1 LVHLCL
7 VAATVSGFTPS
18 PSASSICRG
27 ATTTALGVA
36 GGYHR
41 NSNGQKKPAAAA
53 QDDEDYWAGMPLR
66 GGRDR
71 STEPVADR
79 AVTASDRRRME
90 DVMIKEDYWLTWAMA
105 MLGPL
110 IIWYHPCTF
119 FCRGDEAPSSSWQ
132 SRRRCAV
139 PFFWLS
145 FSLSVSSLK
154 SLVYYDESAPTAY
167 MTDGSP
173 SLIGVSG
180 GLFHILFA
188 ALLWVQTRRVR
199 MVFDKTGFEF
209 YNIKG
214 PGLDLEKGAW
224 LERKPDNY
232 VAGTQNR
239 WTYDSVINYG
249 FFPSVGALGLVER

>member
-1 LVHLCL
+1 MKVLLVHLCL

-110 IIWYHPCTF
+110 IIWYHPCTYF
-119 FCRGDEAPSSSWQ
+119 LGATKRLLAAGRVEGDVRFLSSG
-132 SRRRCAV
+132 SRSH
-139 PFFWLS
+139 FLS
-145 FSLSVSSLK
+145 H
-154 SLVYYDESAPTAY
+154 P
-167 MTDGSP
+167 
-173 SLIGVSG
+173 
-180 GLFHILFA
+180 
-188 ALLWVQTRRVR
+188 
-199 MVFDKTGFEF
+199 
-209 YNIKG
+209 
-214 PGLDLEKGAW
+214 
-224 LERKPDNY
+224 
-232 VAGTQNR
+232 
-239 WTYDSVINYG
+239 
-249 FFPSVGALGLVER
+249 